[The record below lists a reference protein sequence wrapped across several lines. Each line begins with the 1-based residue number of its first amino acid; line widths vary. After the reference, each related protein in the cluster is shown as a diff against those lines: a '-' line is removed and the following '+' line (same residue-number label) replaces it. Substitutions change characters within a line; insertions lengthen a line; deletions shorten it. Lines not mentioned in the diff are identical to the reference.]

1 MLILD
6 ILRMKAHYGQVIV
19 KRNRRFLEI
28 ELCKCLI

>member
-19 KRNRRFLEI
+19 KRKFT
-28 ELCKCLI
+28 ELLISPTEDF